1 MKYIIKLFSDFTSPT
16 ELKKMYENI
25 CQVDKLDCYGE
36 DKEIYITDGED
47 YTHVLIINNAI
58 PILNDIP
65 KENIIGLA
73 NEPPIYLARM
83 FKYNNFMEY
92 AKKNIHKYFMGDN
105 SFDKEPFIE
114 KYSYMAHLAQL
125 PHIPIKNKFMSL
137 IVSQKSLTAIGEG
150 YKYRLDILTYILN
163 SNLPIDIYGRICKS
177 INKEDERIK
186 GEFKDYEPYENYQFH
201 ICIEN
206 FRTNAY
212 VSEKVINPL
221 MTNTVP
227 IYLGCRN
234 IDTYFGDNVI
244 QMSGNLNQDIMLIN
258 DIVINPEKYQKN
270 IDMEFIKSKTSLI
283 QNIENIFTP
292 LVI

>member
-1 MKYIIKLFSDFTSPT
+1 MKYIIKLFSDFTSSI

-25 CQVDKLDCYGE
+25 CQVDKLDYYGE

-47 YTHVLIINNAI
+47 YTHVLIFNNAI
-58 PILNDIP
+58 PVLNDIP

-83 FKYNNFMEY
+83 FTYNNFMEY

-114 KYSYMAHLAQL
+114 KYSYMVHLAPL

-137 IVSQKSLTAIGEG
+137 IVSQKSLMALGEG

-206 FRTNAY
+206 FTTNAY

-221 MTNTVP
+221 LTNTTP

-234 IDTYFGDNVI
+234 IDKYFGDNVI
-244 QMSGNLNQDIMLIN
+244 KMSGNLNQDIMLIN
-258 DIVINPEKYQKN
+258 DIVIHPEKYQKN
-270 IDMEFIKSKTSLI
+270 IDVEFIKSKTSLI
-283 QNIENIFTP
+283 QNIKEIFA
-292 LVI
+292 

>member
-1 MKYIIKLFSDFTSPT
+1 MKYIIKLFSDFTTPT

-25 CQVDKLDCYGE
+25 CQVDKLDYYGE

-47 YTHVLIINNAI
+47 YTHALIFNNAT
-58 PILNDIP
+58 PVLNDIP
-65 KENIIGLA
+65 KENVIGLA
-73 NEPPIYLARM
+73 NEPPLYLARM
-83 FKYNNFMEY
+83 FTYNNFMEY

-105 SFDKEPFIE
+105 SFHKEPFIE
-114 KYSYMAHLAQL
+114 KYSYMVQLAPL
-125 PHIPIKNKFMSL
+125 PHIPMKNKFMSF
-137 IVSQKSLTAIGEG
+137 IVSQKSLMAIGEG

-221 MTNTVP
+221 LTNTTP

-234 IDTYFGDNVI
+234 IDKYFGDNVI
-244 QMSGNLNQDIMLIN
+244 QMSGDLQKDMMLIN

-270 IDMEFIKSKTSLI
+270 IDLEFIKSKTSLI
-283 QNIENIFTP
+283 QNIKEIFT
-292 LVI
+292 

>member
-25 CQVDKLDCYGE
+25 CQVDKLDYYGE
-36 DKEIYITDGED
+36 DKEIYITDSED
-47 YTHVLIINNAI
+47 YTHVLIFNNAI
-58 PILNDIP
+58 PILNNIP

-114 KYSYMAHLAQL
+114 KYSYMLYLAPL

-137 IVSQKSLTAIGEG
+137 IVSQKSLMALGEG

-221 MTNTVP
+221 LTNTTP

-234 IDTYFGDNVI
+234 IDKYFGDNVI

-258 DIVINPEKYQKN
+258 DIVIHPEKYQKN
-270 IDMEFIKSKTSLI
+270 IDVEFIKSKTSLI
-283 QNIENIFTP
+283 QNIKEIFS
-292 LVI
+292 

>member
-25 CQVDKLDCYGE
+25 CQVDKLDYYGE
-36 DKEIYITDGED
+36 DKEIYITDSED
-47 YTHVLIINNAI
+47 YTHVLIFNNAI
-58 PILNDIP
+58 PILNNIP

-114 KYSYMAHLAQL
+114 KYSYMLYLAPL

-137 IVSQKSLTAIGEG
+137 IVSQKSLMALGEG

-221 MTNTVP
+221 LTNTTP

-234 IDTYFGDNVI
+234 IDKYFGDNVI

-258 DIVINPEKYQKN
+258 DIVIHPEKYQKN
-270 IDMEFIKSKTSLI
+270 IDVEFIKSKTCLI
-283 QNIENIFTP
+283 QNIKEIFS
-292 LVI
+292 